1 MTKDEERAERI
12 RTRMQKMTDRV
23 RDIRDKMGNRIE
35 HKKEL
40 STDDK
45 DNRKKFY
52 GMDLVKSS

>member
-1 MTKDEERAERI
+1 
-12 RTRMQKMTDRV
+12 MTDRV